1 MVQTKVVYGLVLPL
15 VLTTTSALFGSLI
28 LQVYSHLGGVS
39 MVLPSSR
46 KLVLDTR
53 SSVTTRQPDISW
65 GCMVGRDVDRR
76 TSCSASVHWSKF
88 MMQAPKPA
96 QSWNESAA
104 LQKAKVLGLCSAIG
118 KSRMGAFIVCP
129 RQCFIQVTSVPFPAD
144 VLHLQHHLNNFSIL
158 SEEFSCW
165 SFPLFA
171 FVLSPPTS
179 LFVDDVKRS
188 YFPLSVA
195 VDADAFSGAQG
206 MLRKMRKV
214 TEKALL
220 CNVSPCWVEISG
232 VPDPRGRGYPCAAQ
246 RCSVPLSI
254 ALCSAHSWWGWCQLV
269 TSHIYVH
276 LIKEIC

>member
-1 MVQTKVVYGLVLPL
+1 VHCLY
-15 VLTTTSALFGSLI
+15 LI

-39 MVLPSSR
+39 TVLPSSR

-129 RQCFIQVTSVPFPAD
+129 RQCFIQVTSGPFPAD

-214 TEKALL
+214 TEKALYVMYL
-220 CNVSPCWVEISG
+220 HAGWRSLVCLI
-232 VPDPRGRGYPCAAQ
+232 RGEEVIHALLSDAQ
-246 RCSVPLSI
+246 FPFPLLSVQHIPGGGDANLSR
-254 ALCSAHSWWGWCQLV
+254 V
-269 TSHIYVH
+269 TSMYIS
-276 LIKEIC
+276 